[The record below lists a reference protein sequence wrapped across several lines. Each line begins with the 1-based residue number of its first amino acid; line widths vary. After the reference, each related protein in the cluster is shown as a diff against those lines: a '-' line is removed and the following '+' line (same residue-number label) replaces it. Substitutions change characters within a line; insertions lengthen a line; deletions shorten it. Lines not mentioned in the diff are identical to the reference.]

1 MYGGYTPIGSDLVQR
16 KEPFDKRQDAGSSSK
31 EQHNAL
37 KTGREQHDKDEEAL
51 KVSMGT
57 RLYVGNIPYGTTDLD
72 LRNLF
77 GQNGRA
83 VTEVKIVTDRETG
96 QSRGFAFVEMATKDD
111 ALAVIQDLN
120 GAAMGG
126 RSIVVNEARERTP
139 GGGGGGPGGPR
150 PGGFG
155 GGGPGGPRP
164 GGYGGG
170 PGGGGGGYGGP
181 RPGGFGA
188 GPRPGGFG
196 GGPPRPGGFGG
207 GGFGDRRGGGP
218 PPTPEKDSGRRR
230 NRDRDKERER
240 IRDEDDDY

>member
-1 MYGGYTPIGSDLVQR
+1 
-16 KEPFDKRQDAGSSSK
+16 
-31 EQHNAL
+31 
-37 KTGREQHDKDEEAL
+37 
-51 KVSMGT
+51 MGT
-57 RLYVGNIPYGTTDLD
+57 RLYVGNIPYGTTDVD
-72 LRNLF
+72 LRTLF

-111 ALAVIQDLN
+111 ALAVITELN
-120 GAAMGG
+120 GTAMGG

-139 GGGGGGPGGPR
+139 GGGGGSGPGGPRPYGGGGGPGAGPGGPR

-155 GGGPGGPRP
+155 GPPRPGGYAGGPGAGAGGPRFGG

-170 PGGGGGGYGGP
+170 PRGP
-181 RPGGFGA
+181 VA
-188 GPRPGGFG
+188 
-196 GGPPRPGGFGG
+196 
-207 GGFGDRRGGGP
+207 
-218 PPTPEKDSGRRR
+218 PPTPEKESGRRR